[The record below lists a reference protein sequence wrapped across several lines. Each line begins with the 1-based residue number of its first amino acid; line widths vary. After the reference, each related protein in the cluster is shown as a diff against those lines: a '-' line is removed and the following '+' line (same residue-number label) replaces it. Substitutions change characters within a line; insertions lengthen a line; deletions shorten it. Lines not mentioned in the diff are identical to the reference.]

1 MPVACFCMRGIVR
14 ETSVSEQQQVVECLW
29 NWPNGGPPLPSS
41 DKDQHVNFLGF
52 SNAVLLQILPK

>member
-1 MPVACFCMRGIVR
+1 MRGIVR